1 MLLRVSFKWVVCGY
15 GLMEKLKSI
24 LVDFDDQLLVI
35 SSQVSGKSIWI
46 LHGAEIPLNPKKCLL
61 LNRDFPLAS

>member
-46 LHGAEIPLNPKKCLL
+46 LHGAEIPLNPKECLL
-61 LNRDFPLAS
+61 LNRDFPLAN